1 VGDGVEE
8 GGDRLIVRAVLI
20 YMAAVILATVLLG
33 AVIGGTVYLV
43 WWGLA
48 TFFDNISETD

>member
-1 VGDGVEE
+1 MGDGVEE
-8 GGDRLIVRAVLI
+8 GRDRLIVRAVLT

-48 TFFDNISETD
+48 TFFDHISEID